1 MLQFLLEEDW
11 THRYRAE
18 GHKDDVSRDQIHI
31 AHKAHWKLEDMGPYL
46 APWSFQRC

>member
-11 THRYRAE
+11 THRYRTE

-31 AHKAHWKLEDMGPYL
+31 AHKAHWKLEEVGPYL